1 MKNFVLILLLGLT
14 VATAMTAGAIISK
27 KNTELGT
34 LRQEKTSLETKLENR
49 QPVIGIDPARFK
61 DVSTAEFEG
70 KHVTFRQK
78 VGGDG
83 VTVEIRESDK
93 PFNYDTIRLSAKEA
107 EIVANELASGLLGI
121 KYDAFSCTTTQ
132 PVVK

>member
-1 MKNFVLILLLGLT
+1 MKHFVLILLLGLT
-14 VATAMTAGAIISK
+14 VTTAMTAGTIIAK

-49 QPVIGIDPARFK
+49 QPVIGIDPTRFK

-83 VTVEIRESDK
+83 VMVIIKEGDMG
-93 PFNYDTIRLSAKEA
+93 FHDDVYLSAKEA
-107 EIVANELASGLLGI
+107 EVVANELASGLLGI

>member
-1 MKNFVLILLLGLT
+1 MKHFVLILLLGLT
-14 VATAMTAGAIISK
+14 VTTAMTAGAIIAK

-49 QPVIGIDPARFK
+49 QPVIGIDPTRFK
-61 DVSTAEFEG
+61 DVSTMEFEG

-78 VGGDG
+78 LGGNG
-83 VTVEIRESDK
+83 VTVGIREGDDALDDSI
-93 PFNYDTIRLSAKEA
+93 YVTAKEA
-107 EIVANELASGLLGI
+107 EVVANELASGLLGI